1 MKLFLLI
8 SDILGLAALC
18 ILATTASLLFSLWRL
33 SMAGFL
39 RLVLTLSDRALG
51 TLSRFKGVN
60 LKLITRGS
68 KTWIVIN
75 LGRYSVGGAIEK
87 RPDGGFDVTS
97 DIGANEDQAR
107 VQGDVVSSP
116 VQR

>member
-1 MKLFLLI
+1 MKLFVLTC
-8 SDILGLAALC
+8 DILGLAAMC
-18 ILATTASLLFSLWRL
+18 ILATTASVLFSLWKL

-39 RLVLTLSDRALG
+39 RLALNLSDLGLG
-51 TLSRFKGVN
+51 TFSRLKGVN

-75 LGRYSVGGAIEK
+75 LGRFSVGGAIEK

-97 DIGANEDQAR
+97 DITGSEDKAQAL
-107 VQGDVVSSP
+107 GDVDSNP

>member
-1 MKLFLLI
+1 MKLLLLI

-60 LKLITRGS
+60 LRLITRGS

-97 DIGANEDQAR
+97 D
-107 VQGDVVSSP
+107 VSEGEVKAHSHRAVDSNP